1 MNKFVRENQFS
12 LLTQRRFGPLWV
24 VQFTSALLNQLM
36 RGLLAGSILG
46 LLFIPPYSLETQL
59 FASAWFVVPGL
70 LLAAYAGQL
79 ADFRDPRRIA
89 LVTVI
94 LGLGAAIAAS
104 ISLAYGNRT
113 ALLVGAALAGCQAA
127 LFVPARGRLLRLE
140 LSDQQLPAGNGLVL
154 AGWQFAAL
162 FAVWTGFV
170 RDGEQTRWLIAAIMT
185 LAGLSLL
192 AGIAIPTTSAAV
204 RKARSWAPKD
214 VVGDTLKTVF
224 KDRNV
229 LLAVSGIGWFWLTSL
244 TYLIY
249 LPEQAA
255 TAFGVTQR
263 DVVSLLAAPLIGTA
277 LGSLICA
284 PASGRRVE
292 LGLVPLGSL
301 LMTVA
306 GLDFYLFA
314 MPAGEMPSYLRLFV
328 SLLLLGTGAGLFV
341 VPLMAWLIQASP
353 PSRVGRVQGGMYLC
367 VVLFIGVG
375 LAITRWC
382 YLMGVSTSTILLGS
396 TLLLAAVSIYI
407 FKLLPEFLLRLVMW
421 MLIHTIYRV
430 REEGLDNVPLEGP
443 AVIVCNHVSYLDALV
458 IGAKLRRPSRFVM
471 HKHIFTVPGFGLLFR
486 LYKAIPIASGRTDP
500 ETLAAAMDQVA
511 KELEAGQLVAIF
523 PEGHLTHD
531 GEIDVFRSG
540 IEKIIART
548 PVPVVPVALQG
559 LWGSFFSNKGGPA
572 LTHAP
577 RWRWSRLG
585 LVVGEPVPP
594 EEVSATDLQARVQA
608 LRGDL
613 R

>member
-12 LLTQRRFGPLWV
+12 LLTQRGYGPLWIV
-24 VQFTSALLNQLM
+24 NATTSLLNQLV

-46 LLFIPPYSLETQL
+46 LLFMPPYSLETQL
-59 FASAWFVVPGL
+59 FASAWFVLPGL
-70 LLAAYAGQL
+70 LLAAYGGQI
-79 ADFRDPRRIA
+79 ADFRDPRKVA
-89 LVTVI
+89 LATVI
-94 LGLGAAIAAS
+94 LGLGVAMAAS
-104 ISLAYGNRT
+104 ISLASGSHV
-113 ALLVGAALAGCQAA
+113 ALLVGAVLAGCQSA
-127 LFVPARGRLLRLE
+127 LFIPARGRLMRLE
-140 LSDQQLPAGNGLVL
+140 LNDQQLPGGNGLML
-154 AGWQFAAL
+154 AGWQIAAL
-162 FAVWTGFV
+162 FAVWVGFV
-170 RDGEQTRWLIAAIMT
+170 RDGEQARWLIAAIVT
-185 LAGLSLL
+185 LAVLSLL
-192 AGIAIPTTSAAV
+192 AGLAIPATSAMV
-204 RKARSWAPKD
+204 RKARSWAPQD
-214 VVGDTLKTVF
+214 VFGDTLKAIF

-255 TAFGVTQR
+255 TAFGVTER
-263 DVVSLLAAPLIGTA
+263 EVVSLLSAPLLGTA
-277 LGSLICA
+277 LGALICA

-292 LGLVPLGSL
+292 LGLVPLGAL
-301 LMTVA
+301 VMTAA
-306 GLDFYLFA
+306 GLDYYFFA
-314 MPAGEMPSYLRLFV
+314 MPAAELPSYLRLFV
-328 SLLLLGTGAGLFV
+328 SLLMLGTGAGLFV

-382 YLMGVSTSTILLGS
+382 HMLGVSTSTILLVS

-407 FKLLPEFLLRLVMW
+407 FTLLPEFLLRLIMW
-421 MLIHTIYRV
+421 VLIHTIYRV

-443 AVIVCNHVSYLDALV
+443 AVIVCNHVSYVDALV

-471 HKHIFTVPGFGLLFR
+471 HKHIFKVPGLGLLFR
-486 LYKAIPIASGRTDP
+486 AYKAIPIASGKTDP

-511 KELEAGQLVAIF
+511 KELEAGQLVSIF

-548 PVPVVPVALQG
+548 PVPVVPIALQG

-594 EEVSATDLQARVQA
+594 EEVSAADLQARVQA